1 MDSFKVTTILKQLRV
16 QAGRHVLLESMSAR
30 LAALVLIVF
39 VLAAMQDSSKRQH
52 HLLVIHVRSVQK
64 AQVL

>member
-1 MDSFKVTTILKQLRV
+1 V

-30 LAALVLIVF
+30 LAARVRIVF
-39 VLAAMQDSSKRQH
+39 VLAAMQVSFKRQQ
-52 HLLVIHVRSVQK
+52 HLLALHVGSVQK